1 MCIRNREKEYTFISR
16 KKRKIELLK
25 LKKLAYSYLKEQE
38 KPYYQNVANIQ
49 NIINI
54 KEPSIEYDE
63 ISRQHKRVY
72 HNLIIY
78 ENGYQY
84 LVSGSHTVTY
94 IPTTP
99 QYRKK

>member
-1 MCIRNREKEYTFISR
+1 MSR
-16 KKRKIELLK
+16 KKFTKSGGNKMNFIQRKIELLK
-25 LKKLAYSYLKEQE
+25 LKRL
-38 KPYYQNVANIQ
+38 ANIQ

-54 KEPSIEYDE
+54 KEPSVEYDE
-63 ISRQHKRVY
+63 VSRQYKRVY

-78 ENGYQY
+78 ENGYQH

-94 IPTTP
+94 MPIIP

>member
-1 MCIRNREKEYTFISR
+1 MNFIQ
-16 KKRKIELLK
+16 RKIELLK
-25 LKKLAYSYLKEQE
+25 LKRLAYCYLKEHE

-54 KEPSIEYDE
+54 KEPSVEYDE
-63 ISRQHKRVY
+63 VSRQYKRVY

-78 ENGYQY
+78 ENGYQH

-94 IPTTP
+94 MPIIP